1 MSHFAFASTG
11 KASKLLVISELSIVY
26 LGFLIVCL
34 FFYANQFEQLFVQPQ
49 LLFEILLL
57 PLMIVLLMLS
67 LGLYNPRLRCGGDG
81 VGRRLVIICCL
92 VLVLAFSLSTIN
104 ALSLSF
110 TVAASSVLLSLM
122 MLMGFR
128 YFVSLRFDGLF
139 RRKVLVIGAGKRA
152 EIILQRM
159 RRESDKKGFNLI
171 GFIPMSG
178 DAEVEMGD
186 LKLQSIDLEQ
196 SSSLIE
202 LVKSQRIDEI
212 VVACDERRG
221 HLPLQALF
229 ACKLYGVEVM
239 DVLTFIERETGQ
251 IAVNQLYPSWLVYS
265 NGFVRADS
273 IRNIASNLL
282 NLSLAIIILAFL
294 WPLLL
299 FVMVA
304 IYMEDKGPV
313 FYRQTR
319 IGYGGKPFQIIKF
332 RSMRVDAQA
341 NGAQWAAKNDCRAT
355 RIGQFMRK
363 YHIDELP
370 QIFNILKGEMS
381 FIGPRPEQP
390 EFVERLCTQLPYY
403 AERHNVKPGLAGWA
417 QLKYPYGASDK
428 DALEKLKYDLYYV
441 KHRNIWFD
449 LAIFVQTIEVVCFA
463 QGSR

>member
-1 MSHFAFASTG
+1 MSRFAFASTG
-11 KASKLLVISELSIVY
+11 KASRLLVISELSIVY
-26 LGFLIVCL
+26 LGFLLVSVGFYFNSYDILSNQLQMLIEVLVIPLVIIV
-34 FFYANQFEQLFVQPQ
+34 
-49 LLFEILLL
+49 
-57 PLMIVLLMLS
+57 LMLS
-67 LGLYNPRLRCGGDG
+67 LGLYNPRLRCNGDG
-81 VGRRLVIICCL
+81 VGRRLVIICSL
-92 VLVLAFSLSTIN
+92 VLLL
-104 ALSLSF
+104 ALSLSGLNALSSSF
-110 TVAASSVLLSLM
+110 HVVSLSVLTSLC

-128 YFVSLRFDGLF
+128 YFISHKFGDTF

-152 EIILQRM
+152 EIIRQRM
-159 RRESDKKGFNLI
+159 RREADKKGFTIVGFVPMAGDDEIDTGELKMAVDLDQPNL
-171 GFIPMSG
+171 
-178 DAEVEMGD
+178 
-186 LKLQSIDLEQ
+186 
-196 SSSLIE
+196 
-202 LVKSQRIDEI
+202 LVQMVKDQRIDEI

-239 DVLTFIERETGQ
+239 DVLNFIERETGQ

-265 NGFVRADS
+265 NGFVRSDS
-273 IRNIASNLL
+273 IRSIASNML
-282 NLSLAIIILAFL
+282 NLGLAVIIICLL

-299 FVMVA
+299 FVMMA
-304 IYMEDKGPV
+304 IYLEDRGPI

-319 IGYGGKPFQIIKF
+319 IGYAGKPFEILKF
-332 RSMRVDAQA
+332 RSMRVNAQA
-341 NGAQWAAKNDCRAT
+341 NGAQWAAKNDSRAT

-417 QLKYPYGASDK
+417 QLKYPYGACDK
-428 DALEKLKYDLYYV
+428 DALEKLQYDLYYV
-441 KHRNIWFD
+441 KHRNFWFD